1 MTPLPLPDG
10 FADDAGWLVQAV
22 DPHAGLARLL
32 RMDREAYRS
41 ASFLDARILAEQR
54 DHRLCRLDDLAAA
67 APTVP
72 DPPAGWIFHIGHVG
86 STLVSRLLGEL
97 EGVLA
102 IREPGALRD
111 LAAASEQERPELA
124 RWLSRLLARRS
135 NGDLVT
141 IVKATSFVS
150 EMAPLLVEPEAPV
163 LLLYATPAN
172 YVAGILAGANSVRE
186 LAALHES
193 RVARLAGR
201 GITLAGLEQTD
212 AGRAALAWA
221 CEMTSLEAAA
231 GAFGDAQVM
240 WADFDAMLA
249 DMPDALGRTAQLFG
263 LNPSG
268 DRVAELASGP
278 LMRRYSKALE
288 FDYSPGLRAELL
300 ADAAHRYES
309 QIGSALAS
317 LRLAAATVPLLKR
330 ALGRAGTES

>member
-10 FADDAGWLVQAV
+10 FADDAGWLVQAL
-22 DPHAGLARLL
+22 DPRARLARLM
-32 RMDREAYRS
+32 RMDREAYRA
-41 ASFLDARILAEQR
+41 ASFLDARILAEKR
-54 DHRLCRLDDLAAA
+54 DQRLCSLDELAAA
-67 APTVP
+67 ASAVT

-97 EGVLA
+97 DGVLA
-102 IREPGALRD
+102 IREPASLRD
-111 LAAASEQERPELA
+111 LAAASEQQRPELA
-124 RWLSRLLARRS
+124 RSLSRLLARRLT
-135 NGDLVT
+135 GDRVT

-150 EMAPLLVEPEAPV
+150 EMAPLLVEPGAPA

-172 YVAGILAGANSVRE
+172 YVAGILAGPNSVRE
-186 LAALHES
+186 LAAMHES
-193 RVARLAGR
+193 RVARLAAR
-201 GITLAGLEQTD
+201 GITLAGFEHTD

-231 GAFGDAQVM
+231 EALGDAPVM

-249 DMPDALGRTAQLFG
+249 DMPAAIGRTAQHFG
-263 LNPSG
+263 LSSSG
-268 DRVAELASGP
+268 DRVAELAGGP

-300 ADAAHRYES
+300 ADAAHRHES

-317 LRLAAATVPLLKR
+317 LRLAAATVPLVKR